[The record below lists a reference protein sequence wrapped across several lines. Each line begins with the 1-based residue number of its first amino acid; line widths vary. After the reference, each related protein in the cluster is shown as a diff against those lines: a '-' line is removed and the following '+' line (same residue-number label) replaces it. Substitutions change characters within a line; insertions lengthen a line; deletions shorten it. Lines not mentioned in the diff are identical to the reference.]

1 MRHGGRA
8 ADYGCRRV
16 DRVILTH
23 FDDDHINGVE
33 HLLARMGAENLTIPK
48 AEGGAALDRLLELAE
63 RYGMDVETVTE
74 ETHLPFGNG
83 ELTIFPPWASA
94 GATTG
99 AHCAGF
105 GGGA

>member
-1 MRHGGRA
+1 
-8 ADYGCRRV
+8 
-16 DRVILTH
+16 
-23 FDDDHINGVE
+23 
-33 HLLARMGAENLTIPK
+33 MGAETLTIPK

-83 ELTIFPPWASA
+83 ELTIFPAL
-94 GATTG
+94 GVQREQRTG

-105 GGGA
+105 GGGELTSSLPATWSGPRRKN

>member
-1 MRHGGRA
+1 M
-8 ADYGCRRV
+8 GCRSL

-33 HLLARMGAENLTIPK
+33 HLLARMGAETLTIPK

-63 RYGMDVETVTE
+63 RYGMDVETVTRGD
-74 ETHLPFGNG
+74 P
-83 ELTIFPPWASA
+83 SA
-94 GATTG
+94 LWKRRIDHFSALGRQREQRTG